1 MENNSSKSK
10 SLPAPLMIVM
20 GFGGVIIAA
29 LTVGFIVL
37 NVRDNKIV
45 YAVLSVI
52 SIICAIILSQNR
64 ASDDDEVLSLLGAY
78 PLFFTGF
85 TFGYIAGFEY
95 LTLTFVLQLVAAVL
109 SFAFSKIRM
118 CRQMLLCYASV
129 MLPLIFFSNFD
140 GLSTLLSN
148 YGKIPPAIE
157 ISCFAI
163 IVAYMGVFA
172 ATIKDKWFASTVLK
186 DYLTTIRFAT
196 AIISVVLL
204 KSIQNDN
211 TFFAIVFAAISFVIA
226 FTLLRKYVTGKR
238 LIESCALVLLCCA
251 STAMYPAMALSIVGM
266 LLSFLIL
273 DYACLF
279 LFSVAFVCGIAK
291 FYYDL
296 DMLLINKSYLLL
308 ASGSLFLLMFYFI
321 KRVSK

>member
-1 MENNSSKSK
+1 MENNSRKSK

-20 GFGGVIIAA
+20 AFGGIIIAA
-29 LTVGFIVL
+29 LTVGFVALI
-37 NVRDNKIV
+37 VRDNKIV

-52 SIICAIILSQNR
+52 SIFGAIMLSR
-64 ASDDDEVLSLLGAY
+64 DGKIDDDEVPLLLVAY

-85 TFGYIAGFEY
+85 TYGYIAGFEY
-95 LTLTFVLQLVAAVL
+95 LTLTYVLQLVAAVL

-196 AIISVVLL
+196 SLISVVLL
-204 KSIQNDN
+204 KFIQSDN
-211 TFFAIVFAAISFVIA
+211 TIFAIVFAVTSFVIA
-226 FTLLRKYVTGKR
+226 FTMLRKYVTGKR
-238 LIESCALVLLCCA
+238 LVESCALVLLCCA

-308 ASGSLFLLMFYFI
+308 ASGALFLLMFYFI